1 MKFFCKGQTIN
12 DGINAVIK
20 ALNPKK
26 GIPILEGIKL
36 SAEGSVITLSATD
49 LELFIEKK
57 ITARITEEGE
67 IVVPGRFFADY
78 IKKLSN
84 IEEIQFEKEEG
95 DMLSIKYG
103 NSEGRIQ
110 CMDADTFPGNQF
122 MDENCYFEM
131 EQREF
136 KKLIEKVIFSVS
148 TEDARPVLKGC
159 YLEIGKDTISAVALD
174 GYRFGYINKKLPLNN
189 ECISNIIV
197 PARSL
202 SEATKILNDTD
213 EIMRVNVQKNMI
225 MISTGDTK
233 ISTRL
238 IENEYIQYKK
248 IIPASFSSEAI
259 IDKKLFLE
267 SIERASLVAKN
278 KTNNYVR
285 FAFTENELLITSN
298 SDQGNIKESLP
309 VKFNGKDME
318 IAFNSKFV
326 EESLNVIDEDFIKF
340 SFSTPTTPA
349 IIRQIEGE
357 DYIYLLLP
365 VRVIG

>member
-12 DGINAVIK
+12 DGISAVIK

-26 GIPILEGIKL
+26 GIPILEGIKM
-36 SAEGSVITLSATD
+36 SAEGSIVTLSATD

-57 ITARITEEGE
+57 IPARITEEGE
-67 IVVPGRFFADY
+67 IVVPGRFFSEY
-78 IKKLSN
+78 IKKLSSL
-84 IEEIQFEKEEG
+84 EEIEFEKEDG

-103 NSEGRIQ
+103 KSEGRIQ

-122 MDENCYFEM
+122 VDEDSFFEM

-159 YLEIGKDTISAVALD
+159 YLEITKDNISAVALD
-174 GYRFGYINKKLPLNN
+174 GYRFGYINKKLVLNN
-189 ECISNIIV
+189 DCETNIIV
-197 PARSL
+197 PAKSL
-202 SEATKILNDTD
+202 NEAVKIINDTD
-213 EIMRVNVQKNMI
+213 ETMKISVQKNMI
-225 MISTGDTK
+225 MLSTGDTK

-248 IIPASFSSEAI
+248 IIPAAFAAEAV
-259 IDKKLFLE
+259 IDKKLFLA

-285 FAFTENELLITSN
+285 FTFSENELLITSN

-309 VKFNGKDME
+309 VKFTGKDLE
-318 IAFNSKFV
+318 IAFNSKYI
-326 EESLNVIDEDFIKF
+326 EDSLNVIDEDYIKF

-365 VRVIG
+365 VRVIA